1 MPKSDNQKLKILYI
15 LDYLQKNSHREH
27 PVRAAELIAM
37 LESEHDISCDR
48 KTIYSDIAALQ
59 DYGVDIVSLPGKN
72 GGYYIA
78 SRNFELPELKLL
90 IDAVQ
95 SSRFLTEKK
104 SRELIG
110 KLCSQCSVHD
120 ARLMRRDVLV
130 SGRVKS
136 MNETIY
142 YNVDAIQDAIA
153 ENKQI
158 SFRYFDWDLGGKRK
172 YRERDYQASPYGLCQ
187 DNENC
192 YLLAHSPR
200 HGVTSYRVDR
210 MTDIRLTEEART
222 PCPELTGK
230 ALAEHANRL
239 FQMYSGEETTVKL
252 RFHRSLINVVV
263 DRFGRDIL
271 LIPDDETHFVFTVN
285 VAVSPMFLSWVIG
298 FGSKARILYPQSVID
313 QCTQLCREAMEQYQ
327 AN

>member
-1 MPKSDNQKLKILYI
+1 
-15 LDYLQKNSHREH
+15 
-27 PVRAAELIAM
+27 
-37 LESEHDISCDR
+37 
-48 KTIYSDIAALQ
+48 
-59 DYGVDIVSLPGKN
+59 
-72 GGYYIA
+72 
-78 SRNFELPELKLL
+78 
-90 IDAVQ
+90 
-95 SSRFLTEKK
+95 
-104 SRELIG
+104 
-110 KLCSQCSVHD
+110 
-120 ARLMRRDVLV
+120 
-130 SGRVKS
+130 
-136 MNETIY
+136 
-142 YNVDAIQDAIA
+142 
-153 ENKQI
+153 
-158 SFRYFDWDLGGKRK
+158 
-172 YRERDYQASPYGLCQ
+172 
-187 DNENC
+187 
-192 YLLAHSPR
+192 
-200 HGVTSYRVDR
+200 